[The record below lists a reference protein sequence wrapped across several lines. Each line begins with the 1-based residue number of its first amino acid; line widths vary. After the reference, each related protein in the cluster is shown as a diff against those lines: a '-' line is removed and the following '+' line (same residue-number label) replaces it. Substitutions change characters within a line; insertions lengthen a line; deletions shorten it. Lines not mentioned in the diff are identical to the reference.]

1 MNKFRIS
8 TKVSDSGISEPKKD
22 HYSKK
27 IAASKAPLSFAD
39 SHTSIGSQE
48 TPDFALTTSRS
59 LDQLPYDRRNSAS
72 SGPLACKKEILPSL
86 ENVSML
92 HAWERLVDDY
102 LNANFYDRRNSAS
115 SGPLACK
122 KEILPSLENV
132 SMLHAWERLVDD
144 YLNANSM
151 TLPDLAKHFL
161 MLEEEESRRPDGF
174 EKRIVVSIDA
184 WWKFYWDIGIILLFI
199 YTSFQVPYALA
210 FDDGQALDF
219 TTFWQVWNLFM
230 DCVYMFD
237 IVLAFVTERYY
248 QGLLVSRLRQI
259 GSLYLREEFA
269 LDFAGS
275 FPFDKVVAAIVRDT
289 GGTRVDLAAL
299 RVFKVIRLLRLLRG
313 AKIVKFVQALEE
325 RTRGKLSRVVHLV
338 QSVLVLIFTAHTL
351 GCFFVLL
358 ATSEEDWDY
367 DVNWLRAYSPDLD
380 PSVGG
385 QEYRRYVAC
394 LYWAIITI
402 STMGYGDVLPVTTP
416 ERCYVIFVALV
427 GSVVFAYC
435 MNNIGQM
442 LSASSGVEDA
452 LRSNQRHVREYME
465 YRSVSI
471 PLQQRVFY

>member
-59 LDQLPYDRRNSAS
+59 LDQLP
-72 SGPLACKKEILPSL
+72 
-86 ENVSML
+86 
-92 HAWERLVDDY
+92 
-102 LNANFYDRRNSAS
+102 YDRRNSAS

-471 PLQQRVFY
+471 PLQQRVFYHFRDVWSRSGEPYAELDALAALPADLRRAVLA